1 MIGIDPH
8 SRIHVAAALDEHGR
22 CLRRCEVGASP
33 EQLGQLLDC
42 IAGFSVIK
50 VAVEG
55 SKG

>member
-1 MIGIDPH
+1 MVH
-8 SRIHVAAALDEHGR
+8 
-22 CLRRCEVGASP
+22 RCEVSASP

>member
-1 MIGIDPH
+1 MVH
-8 SRIHVAAALDEHGR
+8 
-22 CLRRCEVGASP
+22 RCEVSASP
-33 EQLGQLLDC
+33 EQLGQLLDG